1 MKIITK
7 NGNEF
12 KIEYGGPVSITEGVV
27 FLAKIIDSSMDVVH
41 DTFKNPDNTSV
52 MTLYLNEDQ
61 PGEELKGY
69 VKYTGFSI
77 ENDSGITVTL
87 KKNLGA

>member
-27 FLAKIIDSSMDVVH
+27 FLAKILDSSMDVVH

-61 PGEELKGY
+61 SGEELKGY

-77 ENDSGITVTL
+77 ENDGGITVTL
-87 KKNLGA
+87 KKDLGA